1 MAQPADHHDHDTRPE
16 QASRPEAK
24 ASRRSG
30 PATDLGEV
38 WDLLDCLPTV
48 PARIDL
54 AATTVD
60 LVAAK
65 VAGGARPAATNGG
78 LGRRW
83 GVPLLAVAV
92 ALAAGMVTGRMTAP
106 DPDRQVLEQLP
117 IVENFDLLREAG
129 STAFLEAL
137 AERMAARQ
145 GPPPRWLRFG
155 RDPAALREEARQFD
169 EAIASLAAAEAA
181 GDGDEAVIAARRE
194 RIMAMSAEERSR
206 LERAVESIDELARSE
221 RRDLVS
227 VARVLADPGYERLRD
242 AARLWHVIVAAT
254 PPPMRRG
261 TVEMTLDDRLEWL
274 GRFDPRS
281 PPRRRDDG
289 RDRREG
295 EGREQSRE
303 AREGW
308 NNSRWPGRPSGPP
321 FRGPQDRPARPPRQ
335 AADDA
340 DGSGPRSFRPPGPPP
355 VSGPRGAPGET
366 RAPPR

>member
-1 MAQPADHHDHDTRPE
+1 VAQPADHHDHDTRPE
-16 QASRPEAK
+16 QASRPEAE
-24 ASRRSG
+24 AGRRSG

-65 VAGGARPAATNGG
+65 VAGGARPGADKGG
-78 LGRRW
+78 FGRRW
-83 GVPLLAVAV
+83 GVPLLAIAA
-92 ALAAGMVTGRMTAP
+92 ALATGMVAGRMTAP

-137 AERMAARQ
+137 AKRMAAGQ

-155 RDPAALREEARQFD
+155 RDPEALRQEAREFD
-169 EAIASLAAAEAA
+169 EAIERLAAAEIA
-181 GDGDEAVIAARRE
+181 GNGEEAVIAARRE
-194 RIMAMSAEERSR
+194 RILAMTAEERGR
-206 LERAVESIDELARSE
+206 LERAVESIDELSRSE

-261 TVEMTLDDRLEWL
+261 TIEMTLDDRLEWL
-274 GRFDPRS
+274 ARFDPRS
-281 PPRRRDDG
+281 PPRRRDEG
-289 RDRREG
+289 RDRRDG
-295 EGREQSRE
+295 EGREQP
-303 AREGW
+303 REGR
-308 NNSRWPGRPSGPP
+308 NGPRWPGRPPGPP
-321 FRGPQDRPARPPRQ
+321 FRGSQERPARPPRP
-335 AADDA
+335 AADDGA
-340 DGSGPRSFRPPGPPP
+340 GTGPTSFRPPGPPP
-355 VSGPRGAPGET
+355 ASRPRAVPGET